1 LREGESLNVKLV
13 WRALNETPIERP
25 YVVSVQALNA
35 EGRLI
40 GQDDRPP
47 ADGRSPT
54 TSWVFGEFIED
65 PHPVTFREPLRGEG
79 RLIVV
84 MYDPETMQRLR
95 AEDGSD
101 HILLPVRI
109 QGSAVP

>member
-1 LREGESLNVKLV
+1 
-13 WRALNETPIERP
+13 
-25 YVVSVQALNA
+25 
-35 EGRLI
+35 
-40 GQDDRPP
+40 
-47 ADGRSPT
+47 
-54 TSWVFGEFIED
+54 
-65 PHPVTFREPLRGEG
+65 
-79 RLIVV
+79 V